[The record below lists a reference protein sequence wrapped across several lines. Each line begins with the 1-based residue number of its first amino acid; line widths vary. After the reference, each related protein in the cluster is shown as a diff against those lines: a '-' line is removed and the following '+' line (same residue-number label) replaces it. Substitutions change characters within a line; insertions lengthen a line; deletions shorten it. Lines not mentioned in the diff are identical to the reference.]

1 MKNLF
6 GGRFCSVNLV
16 RAFKSEKNGKKIEL
30 SWGIMEENRDKECDR
45 MSLTPAI
52 CSRCGAVVQVNSND
66 EATIC
71 SYCNTP
77 FITEKAINQYIVVNG
92 NQTKTAK
99 DYFEKAI
106 SYYKIGEKEKG
117 TQELI
122 EAQRLD
128 PNNGEI
134 LFYRGV
140 YDESNFWKV
149 YLKKFTQMQPYEV
162 QWIKK
167 LSEKLLAEDSTGDYG
182 SKIEDPRKRFEYYEL
197 YRFFTI
203 CLKEKLFSRCEF
215 VIRQYPSIIQ
225 IPELSLNG
233 LEQILQDCGFGMS
246 LWNSEFF
253 TPEWPDIEI
262 MKFYIENDSLT
273 KWNPYIEQEK
283 YAYHSRMDMDHVKR
297 YVSAY
302 NIISQ
307 GGKAFSYRD
316 SPFDKYPPN
325 YELAAYIK
333 QKYSMPDRR
342 TASNQCPLCGKKL
355 NLLGKCTLCKKYWR

>member
-1 MKNLF
+1 
-6 GGRFCSVNLV
+6 
-16 RAFKSEKNGKKIEL
+16 
-30 SWGIMEENRDKECDR
+30 

-52 CSRCGAVVQVNSND
+52 CSRCGAVLQVNSND

-77 FITEKAINQYIVVNG
+77 FITEKAINQYIVING

-167 LSEKLLAEDSTGDYG
+167 LSEKLSAEDSTGDYG

-197 YRFFTI
+197 YRFFTF
-203 CLKEKLFSRCEF
+203 CLKEKLFSRCQF
-215 VIRQYPSIIQ
+215 VISQYPSIIQ
-225 IPELSLNG
+225 IPESSLVG
-233 LEQILQDCGFGMS
+233 LVQILSACGVF
-246 LWNSEFF
+246 LNN
-253 TPEWPDIEI
+253 TKWPDIEI
-262 MKFYIENDSLT
+262 MKFVIENDSLC
-273 KWNPYIEQEK
+273 KWNPYVKEEVF
-283 YAYHSRMDMDHVKR
+283 AYHRRTDMDHVKR

-307 GGKAFSYRD
+307 GGKTFSYRD

-355 NLLGKCTLCKKYWR
+355 NLFGKCTLCRKYWR

>member
-1 MKNLF
+1 
-6 GGRFCSVNLV
+6 
-16 RAFKSEKNGKKIEL
+16 
-30 SWGIMEENRDKECDR
+30 

-52 CSRCGAVVQVNSND
+52 CSRCGAVLQVNSND

-77 FITEKAINQYIVVNG
+77 FITEKAINQYIVING

-99 DYFEKAI
+99 DYFKKAI

-167 LSEKLLAEDSTGDYG
+167 LSEKLSAEDSTGDYG

-197 YRFFTI
+197 YRFFTF
-203 CLKEKLFSRCEF
+203 CLKEKLFSRCQF
-215 VIRQYPSIIQ
+215 VISQYPSIIQ
-225 IPELSLNG
+225 IPESSLAG
-233 LEQILQDCGFGMS
+233 LVQILSACGVF
-246 LWNSEFF
+246 LNN
-253 TPEWPDIEI
+253 TKWPDIEI
-262 MKFYIENDSLT
+262 MKFVIENDSLC
-273 KWNPYIEQEK
+273 KWNPYVKEEVF
-283 YAYHSRMDMDHVKR
+283 AYHRRTDMDHVKR

-307 GGKAFSYRD
+307 GGKTFSYRD

-355 NLLGKCTLCKKYWR
+355 NLFGKCTLCRKYWR

>member
-1 MKNLF
+1 
-6 GGRFCSVNLV
+6 
-16 RAFKSEKNGKKIEL
+16 
-30 SWGIMEENRDKECDR
+30 

-52 CSRCGAVVQVNSND
+52 CSRCGAVLQVNSND

-77 FITEKAINQYIVVNG
+77 FITEKAINQYIVING

-167 LSEKLLAEDSTGDYG
+167 LSEKLSAEDSTGDYG

-197 YRFFTI
+197 YRFFTF
-203 CLKEKLFSRCEF
+203 CLKEKLFSRCQF
-215 VIRQYPSIIQ
+215 VISQYPSIIQ
-225 IPELSLNG
+225 IPESSLAG
-233 LEQILQDCGFGMS
+233 LVQILSACGVF
-246 LWNSEFF
+246 
-253 TPEWPDIEI
+253 
-262 MKFYIENDSLT
+262 
-273 KWNPYIEQEK
+273 
-283 YAYHSRMDMDHVKR
+283 
-297 YVSAY
+297 
-302 NIISQ
+302 
-307 GGKAFSYRD
+307 
-316 SPFDKYPPN
+316 
-325 YELAAYIK
+325 
-333 QKYSMPDRR
+333 
-342 TASNQCPLCGKKL
+342 
-355 NLLGKCTLCKKYWR
+355 